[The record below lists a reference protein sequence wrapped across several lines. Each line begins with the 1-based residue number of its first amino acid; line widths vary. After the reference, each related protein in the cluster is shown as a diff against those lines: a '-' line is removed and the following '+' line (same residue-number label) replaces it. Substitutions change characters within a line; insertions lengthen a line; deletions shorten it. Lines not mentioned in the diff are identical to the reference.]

1 MQFFIFS
8 VVNFSQIK
16 WKKTSKIFSKKLLQE
31 VLKNREAHIKSVF
44 ETAQAQLANL
54 SQDQSSYRDMLEKL
68 LIQASFQLLEPN
80 ALIICRENDQ
90 QIIEVI
96 YLRQQDKN

>member
-1 MQFFIFS
+1 
-8 VVNFSQIK
+8 
-16 WKKTSKIFSKKLLQE
+16 
-31 VLKNREAHIKSVF
+31 
-44 ETAQAQLANL
+44 
-54 SQDQSSYRDMLEKL
+54 MLEKL

>member
-1 MQFFIFS
+1 
-8 VVNFSQIK
+8 
-16 WKKTSKIFSKKLLQE
+16 
-31 VLKNREAHIKSVF
+31 
-44 ETAQAQLANL
+44 
-54 SQDQSSYRDMLEKL
+54 MLEKL

-96 YLRQQDKN
+96 YLRQQDKNKIYKLWYI

>member
-1 MQFFIFS
+1 MKLKIWNKIKKKRAKFFS
-8 VVNFSQIK
+8 
-16 WKKTSKIFSKKLLQE
+16 TKKLFQE

-96 YLRQQDKN
+96 YLHKEDEN